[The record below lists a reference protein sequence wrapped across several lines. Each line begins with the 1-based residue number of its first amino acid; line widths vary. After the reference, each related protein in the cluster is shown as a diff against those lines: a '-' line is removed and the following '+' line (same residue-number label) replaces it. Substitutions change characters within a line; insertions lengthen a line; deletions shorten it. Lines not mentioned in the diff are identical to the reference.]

1 MPILMPCKAVT
12 CDSLE
17 SDHGPSGFPDRNWLG
32 SWSRVWRDHPWLHP
46 NVGTR
51 LTCGHLADPLR
62 LVASH
67 PNGARQSG
75 RAVRNRE
82 CVFGAPR
89 SAYARIVPEA
99 TCARSPRAGSA
110 SAASAG
116 PLHLEP
122 MFAAARRG
130 RVGDLLD
137 DCCHKAEAE
146 LAGICDDACLKCAA
160 LVAREEQIGA
170 PRIITAESCCT
181 SCQHVCRVWRARH
194 ARDIFSFLS
203 FRPQWY
209 PGIIRN
215 FG

>member
-1 MPILMPCKAVT
+1 MPCKAVT

-160 LVAREEQIGA
+160 SR
-170 PRIITAESCCT
+170 
-181 SCQHVCRVWRARH
+181 RARRTNRRH
-194 ARDIFSFLS
+194 RASSQLNRAAHVAGRRAECGARDTLSTSFPFVS